1 MLNNSVNIN
10 NNVNIMLN
18 NSNNSN
24 NSNNNINNDNNVND
38 PWCEKYR
45 PECYDNIILNKSNK
59 IIFDNML
66 NSNKLYN
73 LLFYGPP
80 GTGKTTTVINL
91 INKIQIENYGKI
103 FKSLIIHLN
112 ASDDRGIDIIRN
124 NIYNFINS
132 ENIFTNGTK
141 FIILDEVDYM
151 TKIAQQAL
159 KCIIQENN
167 NKDVIFCLICNYI
180 SKIDYSLVDEFIK
193 IKFNNLPKNKIMN
206 FLENINNK
214 ENLNLSEKTKNII
227 IDYFN
232 SDIRNMLNFLQS
244 NKYLNIVVL
253 QNNILEKLFNTN
265 LTKSYI
271 IFNNNIKSIE
281 NLYRL
286 TVFQIL
292 KKYIYYILINKIN
305 YINKSIINDYEYII
319 HNMKNDNNYVKYI
332 YIITKDN
339 IIVNLS

>member
-1 MLNNSVNIN
+1 M
-10 NNVNIMLN
+10 NNVPWVEKYRPTEFNNIILN
-18 NSNNSN
+18 NSNKTIFSN
-24 NSNNNINNDNNVND
+24 MINNNIF
-38 PWCEKYR
+38 P
-45 PECYDNIILNKSNK
+45 
-59 IIFDNML
+59 
-66 NSNKLYN
+66 N

-80 GTGKTTTVINL
+80 GTGKTTTIINL
-91 INKIQIENYGKI
+91 INSYQKKYNQVS
-103 FKSLIIHLN
+103 KSLILHLN